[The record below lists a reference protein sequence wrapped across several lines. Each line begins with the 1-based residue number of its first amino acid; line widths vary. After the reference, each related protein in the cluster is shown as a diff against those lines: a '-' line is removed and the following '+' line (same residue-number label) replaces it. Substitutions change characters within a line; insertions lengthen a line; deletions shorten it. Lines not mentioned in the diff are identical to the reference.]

1 MKKRLK
7 IDGIIIFCAFVVMM
21 LFPSLFFRR
30 DKITSLDQAAEMFG
44 VALILLGQILRVSAR
59 GFKSENSLNGHS
71 LIQGGPYSF
80 VRNPM
85 YLGIALIGLG
95 VGLVLFN
102 GVVLCIVLLVLLIR
116 YMLLIFKEEKKLK
129 EAFPRE
135 YISYQTRVPRLMPS
149 MSSLLDRDISEYL
162 PLKLVW
168 FKKEIGPILAVLLI
182 TLFCETWEDV
192 VNKGIAVY
200 FKEVVLYLA
209 IIVLFSGM
217 VIYLAR
223 RRSEIERDAANKG

>member
-116 YMLLIFKEEKKLK
+116 Y
-129 EAFPRE
+129 
-135 YISYQTRVPRLMPS
+135 
-149 MSSLLDRDISEYL
+149 
-162 PLKLVW
+162 
-168 FKKEIGPILAVLLI
+168 
-182 TLFCETWEDV
+182 
-192 VNKGIAVY
+192 
-200 FKEVVLYLA
+200 
-209 IIVLFSGM
+209 
-217 VIYLAR
+217 
-223 RRSEIERDAANKG
+223 